1 MYLTI
6 LLDAEDIVDPRS
18 DDVSLEIAR
27 MFGEES
33 APATFGVTGEK
44 ARQWER
50 RGRRDVIEAVA
61 ALDVNYHSNF
71 SSVHPTVAE
80 YLEDKG
86 WDDGIAEVLRQEQ
99 WGVEDQTRIFGH
111 RPTCWVTPGR
121 TWGPQVTPAVRLMGL
136 QAEMYGDTHL
146 ENPAYGAHYFCG
158 TLCFANNY
166 YGAFDAAFSD
176 DCAYR
181 RRWEA
186 AHEEIVTNLRRGAN
200 WLSVYMCNPTTVRAN
215 VHWDKLNFDHG
226 VNTPPEHYRLAE
238 WTTDAQWEVAK
249 VNMRRLVR
257 DLERL
262 PGVSGKTQAE
272 MVALVVSQATTV
284 PAEELRVRA
293 RLALQQQAPATD
305 DPLLSPAELLYLW
318 ALWLDSGRP
327 EALPWRYVEGP
338 TEEAAPGPNVLV
350 LSAEA
355 ALGVAAAVRR
365 AVEASGRLPA
375 SVPAGAG
382 QVGIGMAFQVLARL
396 VAGEVGAELQVP
408 LARQVPAIGDML
420 ASEVK
425 HLVPGWLHKPD
436 LDVSRLAAYTRLQSW
451 TLKPALFR

>member
-27 MFGEES
+27 MFREED

-44 ARQWER
+44 ARLWEK
-50 RGRRDVIEAVA
+50 RGRRDIIDAVA

-111 RPTCWVTPGR
+111 APTCWVTPGR

-136 QAEMYGDTHL
+136 QGEVYGDTHL
-146 ENPAYGAHYFCG
+146 ENPVYGAHYFCG
-158 TLCFANNY
+158 TLCYANNY

-176 DCAYR
+176 DRAFQQ
-181 RRWEA
+181 RWEA
-186 AHEEIVTNLRRGAN
+186 AHETIVSSLRRGAN
-200 WLSVYMCNPTTVRAN
+200 WLSVYMCNPTTVRAS

-226 VNTPPEHYRLAE
+226 VNTPPDRYRLAE

-249 VNMRRLVR
+249 RNMRRLVR
-257 DLERL
+257 ESARIPDI
-262 PGVSGKTQAE
+262 SGKTHAE
-272 MVALVVSQATTV
+272 LTALAVPPPDEV

-293 RLALQQQAPATD
+293 RLALRQSDISTD
-305 DPLLSPAELLYLW
+305 DPLLSPAELLYSW

-338 TEEAAPGPNVLV
+338 IEEAVPGPNVLV
-350 LSAEA
+350 LSAA
-355 ALGVAAAVRR
+355 SALGIAAAIRR
-365 AVEASGRLPA
+365 GVEATGRLPV
-375 SVPAGAG
+375 SVAAGTG
-382 QVGIGMAFQVLARL
+382 QVGIGMAYRALATL
-396 VAGEVGAELQVP
+396 VAGEALAELQIP
-408 LARQVPAIGDML
+408 LSRQVPAIGDVL
-420 ASEVK
+420 AGEVK